1 MISAM
6 RRNCETGACQLM
18 YEKIAV
24 YPRRKKFRIKVNINL
39 FKELLSFLKSKVREG
54 LYP

>member
-1 MISAM
+1 M
-6 RRNCETGACQLM
+6 RRNCETGACQLT

-39 FKELLSFLKSKVREG
+39 IKQLSSFLKDKVKEG